1 MNSEQLEAWLTDLSQ
16 RPVLKPSPA
25 KDAKKEPEYR
35 KLLAKEQEKTKLLI
49 HYIVCNFEQTDL
61 VHPLIGH
68 LLAIYYRFG

>member
-1 MNSEQLEAWLTDLSQ
+1 MNSEQLEAWLIDIIQ
-16 RPVLKPSPA
+16 RPALKPSPI
-25 KDAKKEPEYR
+25 KDANKKPEYR
-35 KLLAKEQEKTKLLI
+35 KFLIKEQEKTKLLI